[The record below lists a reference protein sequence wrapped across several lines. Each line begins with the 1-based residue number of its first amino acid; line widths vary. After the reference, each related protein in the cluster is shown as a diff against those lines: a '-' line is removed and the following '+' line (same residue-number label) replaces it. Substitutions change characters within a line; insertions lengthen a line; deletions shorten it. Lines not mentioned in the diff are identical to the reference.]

1 VQCGA
6 GIAWAVALA
15 GVDAVAGPA
24 DGLGLAV
31 PPEQPVSANSAA
43 VMITMIRPS
52 NRIGVSGRWTIPDP
66 SFDISPWSL
75 RLLSDD
81 YIEVEGGR

>member
-1 VQCGA
+1 
-6 GIAWAVALA
+6 
-15 GVDAVAGPA
+15 
-24 DGLGLAV
+24 
-31 PPEQPVSANSAA
+31 
-43 VMITMIRPS
+43 MITMIRPS